1 MRIRLSMAAFWA
13 LFFICFSLALS
24 QEWKPLLESI
34 YSLGSP
40 PGYERPLLDHV
51 PSFLPSSWPKE
62 RDSLGSLFIPAKN
75 PSAGCLVAAPVDELG
90 FFVSGIT
97 PDGYLRLD
105 RAVNPPHRLFESFL
119 VGHGVVIWTKKGPLP
134 GIVAQPAVHIL
145 SREKR
150 EQLERGATL
159 EDIYIDVGAKSEA
172 EVKAKGIEKLDAVTR
187 ERSLTFLG
195 SRRLSGYCLGDKI
208 FAALLVVAIRS
219 SSQFSSRFS
228 DDITIAWVAQARVG
242 ARGAKGSQSL
252 GLLNL
257 KNRLQPK
264 KAIILSGWP
273 EQEDNS
279 KPGPRLGQ
287 GPVLIFAEEK
297 PPALAASII
306 EVASAEK
313 IPLQVLAKQESPLL
327 RPFQVEGNESLI
339 FGLTIRD
346 VASPAETISLADADS
361 WLKLLKL
368 WLEKGGEK

>member
-1 MRIRLSMAAFWA
+1 MKVKFTVAAFGV
-13 LFFICFSLALS
+13 LFFISFSLAFG

-34 YSLGSP
+34 YSFGSP
-40 PGYERPLLDHV
+40 SGYERPLLNKV
-51 PSFLPSSWPKE
+51 QSFLPSSWPTE
-62 RDSLGSLFIPAKN
+62 MDNLGSLFIPARN
-75 PSAGCLVAAPVDELG
+75 PSGVCLVAAPVDELG
-90 FFVSGIT
+90 HFVSGIT
-97 PDGYLRLD
+97 TDGYLRLD

-119 VGHGVVIWTKKGPLP
+119 LGHGVVIWTKKGPLP

-145 SREKR
+145 AREKR

-159 EDIYIDVGAKSEA
+159 DDIYIDVGAKSEA
-172 EVKAKGIEKLDAVTR
+172 EVKARGIEKLDAVTR

-195 SRRLSGYCLGDKI
+195 SHRLSGYSLGDKI
-208 FAALLVVAIRS
+208 FAALLVAALRS
-219 SSQFSSRFS
+219 LSQFSPGLSTDTS
-228 DDITIAWVAQARVG
+228 IAWVAQARVG

-273 EQEDNS
+273 EEEDNS